1 MELSFVTI
9 RAHVLTIFLHNR
21 LFFISSINEYEGRFI
36 PCSDDV
42 SIGVGL
48 SDDCP
53 VSGDD
58 VIASLGIFGVWQNFW
73 VNVALMI
80 ALQVVFR
87 LSAYL
92 LLRRSK

>member
-1 MELSFVTI
+1 VHRYIYF
-9 RAHVLTIFLHNR
+9 
-21 LFFISSINEYEGRFI
+21 SINEYEGRYI

-42 SIGVGL
+42 SIGVGS
-48 SDDCP
+48 SDVCP
-53 VSGDD
+53 YPGED
-58 VIASLGIFGVWQNFW
+58 VISSLGIFGVLDNFW

-87 LSAYL
+87 LGAYF